1 MRMGIETFWAIVCW
15 AVVIGM
21 GLLTGFIGYYWFVA
35 IPDRVHP
42 RPVEVQPPAAVRHAA
57 WR

>member
-1 MRMGIETFWAIVCW
+1 MGIEMFWAIVCW
-15 AVVIGM
+15 AVVIGI
-21 GLLTGFIGYYWFVA
+21 GLLTAFVGYYWFVA

-42 RPVEVQPPAAVRHAA
+42 RAVEDRPPGAVHDAA